1 MNPGRAGEQSPETIS
16 KSETLEEKVERTADI
31 RDEVT
36 KTLLSNLI
44 TENKSVRKFVT
55 DACKFGKIRPPK
67 PHDNLAPFVY
77 KLQKH
82 ICKFPEIE
90 SKNGCDGKLGPITFN
105 KLLEEIPRLKV
116 FSKKERTEKFKAQ
129 RQSLAAS
136 TGLPN
141 PPGLSGEQA
150 EINPQMP
157 KTKAT
162 NAVTIGDSLTYGLGK
177 YFYKGTK
184 KFGRYNREYF
194 KIGRSVVSSRRRL
207 EGQLDALKNKPAVSV
222 WLGTNDLAY
231 RSADRIFTEL
241 ERIYTM
247 LIDNNPEVRIVAVT
261 LLPHP
266 KYQHK
271 IDVINRRIKEFAR
284 NHQKNLSVLDAHD
297 QVADAQKQGMDVFYN
312 DNIHIKEKY
321 SRGIAGMLKD
331 HLENNT
337 NGRLTDYV

>member
-1 MNPGRAGEQSPETIS
+1 MASKRPGEQSPETIT

-36 KTLLSNLI
+36 KNLLSNLI
-44 TENKSVRKFVT
+44 AENKSARKFVT

-67 PHDNLAPFVY
+67 PHDNLAPYVY
-77 KLQKH
+77 KLQKN

-105 KLLEEIPRLKV
+105 KLLEEIPQLKA
-116 FSKKERTEKFKAQ
+116 FSKKDRTEKYKAQ

-141 PPGLSGEQA
+141 PPAALREQTEA
-150 EINPQMP
+150 NSQRP
-157 KTKAT
+157 KIKAT
-162 NAVTIGDSLTYGLGK
+162 NAVTIGDSLTYGVGK

-247 LIDNNPEVRIVAVT
+247 LINNNPEVRIVAIT

-284 NHQKNLSVLDAHD
+284 SHSKNISVLDAHD
-297 QVADAQKQGMDVFYN
+297 HVAAAQKQGMDVFYN
-312 DNIHIKEKY
+312 DNVHIKEKY
-321 SRGIAGMLKD
+321 SKAIAGMLKD
-331 HLENNT
+331 HLENNPE
-337 NGRLTDYV
+337 GLFTDYV